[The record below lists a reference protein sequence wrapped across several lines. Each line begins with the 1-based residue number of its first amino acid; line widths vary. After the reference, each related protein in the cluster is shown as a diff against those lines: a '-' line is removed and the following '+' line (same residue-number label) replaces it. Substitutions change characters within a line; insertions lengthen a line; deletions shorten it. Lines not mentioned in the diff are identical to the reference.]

1 MDAEKIGKFICKLRT
16 DKNLTQSQLAERIQV
31 TNKAIS
37 RWERGVGFPDISL
50 LEPLSNELDISILEL
65 LKGEYLNKCV
75 QAEKDDINILLETLI
90 KINKDSKNRKSMTLF
105 ILFFIFLLIIFIFY
119 FSTRFGGF
127 NNIYIEQLFN
137 HISLIPFSNV
147 YALICNKNVITFV
160 NNIIINS
167 LLAFVISFY
176 IIYFKKNN
184 NKFMTILLI
193 LNLLLELFKWLMTIG
208 IFDIDD
214 IIIRCI
220 VGLIVIS
227 VYKKKKEVKIQ

>member
-1 MDAEKIGKFICKLRT
+1 
-16 DKNLTQSQLAERIQV
+16 
-31 TNKAIS
+31 
-37 RWERGVGFPDISL
+37 
-50 LEPLSNELDISILEL
+50 
-65 LKGEYLNKCV
+65 
-75 QAEKDDINILLETLI
+75 
-90 KINKDSKNRKSMTLF
+90 MTLF

-227 VYKKKKEVKIQ
+227 IYKKKKEVKIQ

>member
-65 LKGEYLNKCV
+65 LKGEYLNKSV

-90 KINKDSKNRKSMTLF
+90 KINKDYKNRKSMTLF

-176 IIYFKKNN
+176 VIYFKK
-184 NKFMTILLI
+184 
-193 LNLLLELFKWLMTIG
+193 
-208 IFDIDD
+208 
-214 IIIRCI
+214 IIIN
-220 VGLIVIS
+220 L
-227 VYKKKKEVKIQ
+227 